1 MLQTLGNAGNLI
13 IRFLNQHRLQQNLG
27 TTTINSGTT
36 NPVATKSG
44 TNSGTTKLGTTTTK
58 SETTKS
64 ETTAT
69 ESEAGL
75 KTIYKTT
82 ETSEPP

>member
-1 MLQTLGNAGNLI
+1 VLQTLRNAGNLI

-27 TTTINSGTT
+27 RTVINSGTS

-44 TNSGTTKLGTTTTK
+44 TTKLGTT
-58 SETTKS
+58 TTKS

-82 ETSEPP
+82 ETSERLDL

>member
-1 MLQTLGNAGNLI
+1 MLQTLRNAGNLI

-27 TTTINSGTT
+27 TTTIHSGTT

>member
-1 MLQTLGNAGNLI
+1 VLQTLRNAGNLI

-27 TTTINSGTT
+27 RTVINSGTS

-58 SETTKS
+58 SETT
-64 ETTAT
+64 

-82 ETSEPP
+82 ETSERLDL

>member
-1 MLQTLGNAGNLI
+1 MLQTLRNAGNLI

-27 TTTINSGTT
+27 RTVINSGTS

-58 SETTKS
+58 SETT
-64 ETTAT
+64 AT

-82 ETSEPP
+82 ETSERLDL